1 MDETTAK
8 KCRSAIKSRE
18 RGSGQYEGILNFFFI
33 TVGGIEGELKINSLW
48 AGTVYIIM

>member
-18 RGSGQYEGILNFFFI
+18 RGSGQYEGILNFFFLLLL
-33 TVGGIEGELKINSLW
+33 EELRES
-48 AGTVYIIM
+48 